1 VVTSLYDVF
10 ATLGDAR
17 RRYGSEAVGLYII
30 SMARSAADV
39 LAVLALARY
48 GGLVASSPL
57 PSGERA
63 GVRGMTR
70 QRLPEDKPRPNA
82 TTKSRARRLRRDQTD
97 VEQRLW
103 HALRDR
109 RLDGAKFRRQAPI
122 GPYIVD
128 FVCPARRLIVERWA
142 ARVRIES
149 RRAAHALPRKPW
161 LSRCTLLEQ

>member
-1 VVTSLYDVF
+1 
-10 ATLGDAR
+10 
-17 RRYGSEAVGLYII
+17 
-30 SMARSAADV
+30 
-39 LAVLALARY
+39 
-48 GGLVASSPL
+48 
-57 PSGERA
+57 
-63 GVRGMTR
+63 MTR

-128 FVCPARRLIVERWA
+128 FVCPARRLIVELDGGQHASESSRDA
-142 ARVRIES
+142 QRTHFLESHGYRVVRFWNNEAIENFDGVLATIHS
-149 RRAAHALPRKPW
+149 AL
-161 LSRCTLLEQ
+161 EA